1 MMLKSYYFNGILIFF
16 FMKFVICFFNEILYI
31 FYKTALYQAIE
42 NENMEIIKLL
52 LSCDKLNINTYNI

>member
-31 FYKTALYQAIE
+31 FYKTALYQAID

>member
-16 FMKFVICFFNEILYI
+16 FYEICYMLFNEILHI

-52 LSCDKLNINTYNI
+52 LLCDRLNINTYNI